1 MRVPMTRV
9 ERARGHRIVAVAHA
23 ILVIAPAL
31 SRRAGPITTSGDH
44 FAHRAD
50 RAWLTRGP
58 SLTLTTRPRCDLEGP
73 RRSLIAMDYRSVRIE
88 MAQRRIRHNR
98 G

>member
-23 ILVIAPAL
+23 ILVIVPAL

-50 RAWLTRGP
+50 PPPGSRAA
-58 SLTLTTRPRCDLEGP
+58 
-73 RRSLIAMDYRSVRIE
+73 RRL
-88 MAQRRIRHNR
+88 H
-98 G
+98 